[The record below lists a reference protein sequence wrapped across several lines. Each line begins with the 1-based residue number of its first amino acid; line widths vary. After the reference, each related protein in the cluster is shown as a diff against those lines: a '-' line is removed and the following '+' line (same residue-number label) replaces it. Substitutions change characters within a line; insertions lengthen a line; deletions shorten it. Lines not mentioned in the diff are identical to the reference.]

1 MKGKKKDISEGKE
14 DRDSTVNANPEKE
27 LIKEELMKKCTS
39 PPFPQALHGKKGIK
53 NASEILEVLRQ
64 VKVNIPLLD
73 MIKQVPSYAKF
84 LKDLCTIKRGLN
96 VNKKAFLTE
105 QVSAIIQCKSPLKY
119 KDPGCPTISVMI
131 RGKVVEKALLDLG
144 ASVNLLPYSVYKQL
158 GLGELK
164 PTSITL
170 SLADRSVK
178 IPRGII
184 EDVLVQVDNFY
195 YPVDFIVLDTDSLVK
210 EANYVAIIL
219 GRPFLAT
226 SNAIINCRN
235 GLMQLTFG
243 NMTLELNIFHMS
255 KKLITPEE
263 EEGPEEVCII
273 DTLVEEHCNQNMQ
286 DELNESL
293 EDLEEGLSELADVLA
308 TLQGW
313 RRKEEILPLF
323 NKEEGQDDEISLH
336 EVLKRCK
343 KAIGWQISD
352 LKGISPLVC
361 THHIYMEEEAKP
373 IRQPQRRL
381 NPHLQEVVRTE
392 VLKLLQAGIIYPISD
407 SPWVS
412 STQVVPKKSGITIV
426 QNEKGEE
433 IATRLTS
440 GWRVCIDYRKLN
452 VVTRKYHFPLP
463 FIDQVLER
471 VSGHPFYCFL
481 DGYSGYFQIEIDVED
496 QEKTTFTCPFG
507 TYTYRRMPFGL
518 CNAPATFQRCML
530 SIFSDMV
537 ERIMEVFIDDITIYG
552 GTFKECLVNL
562 EAVLKRCIEKDLV
575 LNWEKCHF
583 MVHQGIVLGHIIFE
597 KGIEVNKAKVEL
609 IAKLPS
615 PTTEKGVRQ
624 FLGHA
629 GFYRRFIQDFS
640 KLSRPLCELLAK
652 DAMSYTWPKRRWDK
666 VLTKQSERHH
676 IEREGRGKTWTLRG
690 GQRGYIALKLG
701 KGLEAVK
708 IVKGL
713 TGISSF
719 LGSGVDKKKLRFE
732 RSPERG
738 LGHLVRESGS
748 RPGVKFPI
756 GALARAREV
765 PSGSELIDGALNTA
779 TSGHALGPV
788 VGPSA
793 VSEALPSGVP
803 SYKSPH
809 NAAAYGTSGR
819 LSMVILALSLTSV
832 AAGVDLSSVGGG
844 FGQLMAADHDAK
856 KAYTTSEKV
865 SLIFPTPDFP
875 TELNSRAGLM
885 TEHNASKTLNEAQRN
900 YITTEKELLAVVFSL
915 DKFRAY
921 LVGSFIIV
929 FTDHSALKYLLT
941 KLAIAHNSHVLPI
954 NDDFP
959 EESLM
964 LLEKAPW
971 YAHIAN
977 YLVTGEVPREWK
989 AQYRKHFF
997 AKIHAY
1003 YWEEPFLFKY
1013 CADQII
1019 RKCVPEEEQ
1028 QGILNHCHENACGGH
1043 FASQK
1048 TAMKVLQSGFTW
1060 PSLFKDSHIMCRSCD
1075 RCQRLGKL
1083 TKRNQMPMNPILIVD
1098 LFDVWG
1104 IDFMGPFPMSFGN
1117 SYILVGVDYVSKWVE
1132 AIPCKHNVHRVVLKF
1147 LKENIFSRFG
1157 VPKAIISDGGT
1168 HFCNKPFEA
1177 LLAKYGV
1184 KHKLAT
1190 PYHPQTSGQ
1199 VELANREIK
1208 NILMKVVIT
1217 SRKDWSIK
1225 LHDSLWAYRTAY
1237 KTILG
1242 MSPYRLVYGK
1252 ACHLPMEV
1260 EYKAWW
1266 VIKRLNM
1273 DLIRAGAKRCL
1284 DLNEMEELRNDAY
1297 INSKVAKQR
1306 MKKWHDQLIS
1316 NKELRK
1322 RQRVLLYDSRLHIF
1336 PGKLK
1341 SRWIGL
1347 FIIHQVHLNGVVELL
1362 NSNGINTFRVNGH
1375 RLKPFIEPFKPE
1387 KEEINLLEPQKA

>member
-1 MKGKKKDISEGKE
+1 MDGMQNDLSQKIDNLQYSISRLTNLNTVQEKGRFPSQPHQNPKGIHEVETHEGESSQVRDVKALITLRSGKKVESPTPKPYVEEKEEEETKKREEMKGKKKDISEEKE

-27 LIKEELMKKCTS
+27 LIKEELMKKRTS

-73 MIKQVPSYAKF
+73 MIKQVPTYAKF

-131 RGKVVEKALLDLG
+131 GGKVVEKALLDLG

-158 GLGELK
+158 GL
-164 PTSITL
+164 
-170 SLADRSVK
+170 
-178 IPRGII
+178 
-184 EDVLVQVDNFY
+184 VQVDNFY
-195 YPVDFIVLDTDSLVK
+195 YPVDFVVLDTDPLVK
-210 EANYVAIIL
+210 EANYVPIIL

-273 DTLVEEHCNQNMQ
+273 DTLVEEHCDQNMQ

-293 EDLEEGLSELADVLA
+293 EDLEEGLSEPADVL
-308 TLQGW
+308 LLYKVGEEKRSYLYSIK
-313 RRKEEILPLF
+313 RRDNDVTEEFPKLNLKPLPMEL
-323 NKEEGQDDEISLH
+323 KYTYLEENNQCPVVISSSLTGHQEISLL

-412 STQVVPKKSGITIV
+412 PTQVVPKKSGITVV

-440 GWRVCIDYRKLN
+440 GAGESLW
-452 VVTRKYHFPLP
+452 P
-463 FIDQVLER
+463 
-471 VSGHPFYCFL
+471 SFYCFL

-507 TYTYRRMPFGL
+507 TYAYRRMPFGL

-537 ERIMEVFIDDITIYG
+537 ERIMEVFMDDITIYG
-552 GTFKECLVNL
+552 G
-562 EAVLKRCIEKDLV
+562 
-575 LNWEKCHF
+575 
-583 MVHQGIVLGHIIFE
+583 IVLGHIISE
-597 KGIEVNKAKVEL
+597 KGIEVDKAKVEL

-615 PTTEKGVRQ
+615 PTTVKGDAKFVWDERCQKSFDQLKQFLTTAPIVRAPNWQLPFEVMCDASDFAIGAVLGQREDGKPYQDAKARLIRWILLLQEFDLQIRDKKGVENVVAD
-624 FLGHA
+624 H
-629 GFYRRFIQDFS
+629 
-640 KLSRPLCELLAK
+640 LSR
-652 DAMSYTWPKRRWDK
+652 
-666 VLTKQSERHH
+666 
-676 IEREGRGKTWTLRG
+676 
-690 GQRGYIALKLG
+690 
-701 KGLEAVK
+701 
-708 IVKGL
+708 
-713 TGISSF
+713 
-719 LGSGVDKKKLRFE
+719 
-732 RSPERG
+732 
-738 LGHLVRESGS
+738 
-748 RPGVKFPI
+748 
-756 GALARAREV
+756 
-765 PSGSELIDGALNTA
+765 
-779 TSGHALGPV
+779 
-788 VGPSA
+788 
-793 VSEALPSGVP
+793 
-803 SYKSPH
+803 
-809 NAAAYGTSGR
+809 
-819 LSMVILALSLTSV
+819 
-832 AAGVDLSSVGGG
+832 
-844 FGQLMAADHDAK
+844 
-856 KAYTTSEKV
+856 
-865 SLIFPTPDFP
+865 
-875 TELNSRAGLM
+875 
-885 TEHNASKTLNEAQRN
+885 
-900 YITTEKELLAVVFSL
+900 
-915 DKFRAY
+915 
-921 LVGSFIIV
+921 
-929 FTDHSALKYLLT
+929 
-941 KLAIAHNSHVLPI
+941 LAIAHNSHVLPI

-977 YLVTGEVPREWK
+977 YLVTGEVPN
-989 AQYRKHFF
+989 
-997 AKIHAY
+997 
-1003 YWEEPFLFKY
+1003 
-1013 CADQII
+1013 QII

-1028 QGILNHCHENACGGH
+1028 QGILSHCHENACGGH

-1060 PSLFKDSHIMCRSCD
+1060 PSLFKDSHIM
-1075 RCQRLGKL
+1075 
-1083 TKRNQMPMNPILIVD
+1083 
-1098 LFDVWG
+1098 
-1104 IDFMGPFPMSFGN
+1104 
-1117 SYILVGVDYVSKWVE
+1117 VDYVSKWVE
-1132 AIPCKHNVHRVVLKF
+1132 VIPCKHNDHRVVLKF

-1157 VPKAIISDGGT
+1157 VPKAIISDRGT

-1184 KHKLAT
+1184 KHKVAT

-1199 VELANREIK
+1199 V
-1208 NILMKVVIT
+1208 
-1217 SRKDWSIK
+1217 
-1225 LHDSLWAYRTAY
+1225 
-1237 KTILG
+1237 
-1242 MSPYRLVYGK
+1242 
-1252 ACHLPMEV
+1252 
-1260 EYKAWW
+1260 
-1266 VIKRLNM
+1266 
-1273 DLIRAGAKRCL
+1273 
-1284 DLNEMEELRNDAY
+1284 
-1297 INSKVAKQR
+1297 
-1306 MKKWHDQLIS
+1306 
-1316 NKELRK
+1316 
-1322 RQRVLLYDSRLHIF
+1322 
-1336 PGKLK
+1336 
-1341 SRWIGL
+1341 
-1347 FIIHQVHLNGVVELL
+1347 
-1362 NSNGINTFRVNGH
+1362 
-1375 RLKPFIEPFKPE
+1375 
-1387 KEEINLLEPQKA
+1387 

>member
-1 MKGKKKDISEGKE
+1 
-14 DRDSTVNANPEKE
+14 
-27 LIKEELMKKCTS
+27 
-39 PPFPQALHGKKGIK
+39 
-53 NASEILEVLRQ
+53 
-64 VKVNIPLLD
+64 

-105 QVSAIIQCKSPLKY
+105 QVSVIIQCKSPLKY
-119 KDPGCPTISVMI
+119 KDLGCPTISVMI
-131 RGKVVEKALLDLG
+131 GGKVVEKTLLDLG

-195 YPVDFIVLDTDSLVK
+195 YPVDFVVLDTDPLVK
-210 EANYVAIIL
+210 EANYVPIIL

-226 SNAIINCRN
+226 SKAIINCRN

-273 DTLVEEHCNQNMQ
+273 DTLVEEHCDQNIQ

-293 EDLEEGLSELADVLA
+293 EDLEEGLSEPVDVLA

-323 NKEEGQDDEISLH
+323 DKEEGQDDVTEEFPKLNLKPLSMELKYTYLEENNQCPVVISSSL
-336 EVLKRCK
+336 
-343 KAIGWQISD
+343 
-352 LKGISPLVC
+352 
-361 THHIYMEEEAKP
+361 TEEEAKP

-381 NPHLQEVVRTE
+381 NPYLQEVVRTE

-412 STQVVPKKSGITIV
+412 PTQVVPKKSGITVV

-452 VVTRKYHFPLP
+452 VFTRKDHFPL
-463 FIDQVLER
+463 
-471 VSGHPFYCFL
+471 S
-481 DGYSGYFQIEIDVED
+481 YFQIEIDVED
-496 QEKTTFTCPFG
+496 QENTTFTCPFG
-507 TYTYRRMPFGL
+507 TYAYRRMPFGL

-537 ERIMEVFIDDITIYG
+537 ERIMEVFMDDITIYG
-552 GTFKECLVNL
+552 
-562 EAVLKRCIEKDLV
+562 R
-575 LNWEKCHF
+575 
-583 MVHQGIVLGHIIFE
+583 IVLGHIIS
-597 KGIEVNKAKVEL
+597 KIDIEVDKAKVEL

-615 PTTEKGVRQ
+615 PTTVKRVRQ

-629 GFYRRFIQDFS
+629 GFYKRFIQDFS
-640 KLSRPLCELLAK
+640 KLSRPLCEFLAK
-652 DAMSYTWPKRRWDK
+652 DAKFVWDERCQK
-666 VLTKQSERHH
+666 SFDQLKQFLTTAPIVRTPNWKLPFEVMCDASDFAIGAVL
-676 IEREGRGKTWTLRG
+676 
-690 GQRGYIALKLG
+690 GQRKYG
-701 KGLEAVK
+701 K
-708 IVKGL
+708 
-713 TGISSF
+713 
-719 LGSGVDKKKLRFE
+719 
-732 RSPERG
+732 P
-738 LGHLVRESGS
+738 
-748 RPGVKFPI
+748 
-756 GALARAREV
+756 
-765 PSGSELIDGALNTA
+765 
-779 TSGHALGPV
+779 
-788 VGPSA
+788 
-793 VSEALPSGVP
+793 
-803 SYKSPH
+803 Y
-809 NAAAYGTSGR
+809 
-819 LSMVILALSLTSV
+819 VI
-832 AAGVDLSSVGGG
+832 
-844 FGQLMAADHDAK
+844 
-856 KAYTTSEKV
+856 YY
-865 SLIFPTPDFP
+865 
-875 TELNSRAGLM
+875 
-885 TEHNASKTLNEAQRN
+885 ASKTLNEAQRN
-900 YITTEKELLAVVFSL
+900 YTTTEKELLVVVFAL

-941 KLAIAHNSHVLPI
+941 KQDAKARLIRWILLLQEFDLQIRDKKWVENVVADHLSRLAITHNSHVLPI

-977 YLVTGEVPREWK
+977 YLVTGEVPSEWK
-989 AQYRKHFF
+989 AQNRKHFF

-1028 QGILNHCHENACGGH
+1028 QGILSHCHENAYGGH
-1043 FASQK
+1043 FVSQK

-1060 PSLFKDSHIMCRSCD
+1060 SSLFKDSHIMCRSCD
-1075 RCQRLGKL
+1075 RCQRLRKL

-1117 SYILVGVDYVSKWVE
+1117 SYILVKVNYVSKWVE
-1132 AIPCKHNVHRVVLKF
+1132 AIPCKHNDYKVVLKF

-1168 HFCNKPFEA
+1168 HFYNKPFET

-1184 KHKLAT
+1184 KH
-1190 PYHPQTSGQ
+1190 
-1199 VELANREIK
+1199 
-1208 NILMKVVIT
+1208 
-1217 SRKDWSIK
+1217 K

-1252 ACHLPMEV
+1252 ACHLPVEV

-1266 VIKRLNM
+1266 AIKRLNM
-1273 DLIRAGAKRCL
+1273 DLIRTGAKRCL
-1284 DLNEMEELRNDAY
+1284 DLNEMKELRNDAY

-1322 RQRVLLYDSRLHIF
+1322 GQRVLLYDSRLHIF
-1336 PGKLK
+1336 SGKLK
-1341 SRWIGL
+1341 SRWIGP

-1362 NSNGINTFRVNGH
+1362 NSNGIDTFRVNGH
-1375 RLKPFIEPFKPE
+1375 HLKPFIESFKPE
-1387 KEEINLLEPQKA
+1387 KEEINLLEPQNA